1 MNDPFAPLSAK
12 PKDEKERIRRREL
25 EGASHGGKKHRG
37 TRTNG
42 NRFLFGRP
50 PKLKDITPAQEP

>member
-1 MNDPFAPLSAK
+1 MTDPFAPLSAK
-12 PKDEKERIRRREL
+12 PKDDVERQKRRAKEI
-25 EGASHGGKKHRG
+25 ASHAGKHHRG

-50 PKLKDITPAQEP
+50 PKLKPVDGRV